1 MSIGNRVWMTTH
13 ARQRLEEELAD
24 LLSHR
29 TVVTDET
36 GDRSD
41 QIIDAWM
48 ARKARIRQIHELLST
63 ATVGTSPPDDGL
75 AEPGMV
81 LTIRYDDTGET
92 ETFLLGARGAE
103 DTDIEVYSVN
113 SPLGDALAGAIV
125 GEQRRYR
132 LPSGAVQPVTLLSA
146 KPFGAHVVDA
156 AADPAVSV

>member
-1 MSIGNRVWMTTH
+1 MSIGNRIWMSAH
-13 ARQRLEEELAD
+13 ARKRLEEELAE
-24 LLSHR
+24 LLSHHNVG
-29 TVVTDET
+29 TGET

-41 QIIDAWM
+41 QVIDAWM
-48 ARKARIRQIHELLST
+48 ARKIRIRQIYELLS
-63 ATVGTSPPDDGL
+63 AAPAASPPDDGL

-113 SPLGDALAGAIV
+113 SPLGAALAGAMP
-125 GEQRRYR
+125 GQQRSYR

-146 KPFGAHVVDA
+146 KPFGAHLADA
-156 AADPAVSV
+156 VADPAVSV